1 MSRSPR
7 RRDASDGVVSAHL
20 DVLKSIVPG
29 VATMIGRHCEVVLHD
44 FRRPDSSI
52 VAIAGGL
59 TGRHVGG
66 SMSQIGLEV
75 LAAGDDAEDRYD
87 YVLRSPGGRVMRSTT
102 IPLRDADGHVFGAFC
117 INIDTTELRTL
128 HGFVEDMIGTAQQ
141 SPNNVTFVDNV
152 GDVIDEVIREEQT
165 KLGYTVDRFDKA
177 ERLAI
182 LRALDGRGVFSVQR
196 SVPQVAEYLGVS
208 RVTVYAYL
216 REVRDGQPAD
226 GKDSLQRKDADV
238 G

>member
-1 MSRSPR
+1 
-7 RRDASDGVVSAHL
+7 VSAHL

-29 VATMIGRHCEVVLHD
+29 VASALGRHCEVVLHD

-66 SMSQIGLEV
+66 SMSQLGLEV

-87 YVLRSPGGRVMRSTT
+87 YILRGPGGRVMRSTT
-102 IPLRDADGHVFGAFC
+102 IPLRDAEGHVFGAFC
-117 INIDTTELRTL
+117 INIDTTELRAL
-128 HGFVEDMIGTAQQ
+128 RSFVEDMIGTAEQ
-141 SPNNVTFVDNV
+141 PPTNVTFVDNV
-152 GDVIDEVIREEQT
+152 GDVIDEVIREEQS

-177 ERLAI
+177 ERLEI

-216 REVRDGQPAD
+216 REVRESGSGNRKAP
-226 GKDSLQRKDADV
+226 SQRKDADA